1 MSEMQ
6 RAFSCLNSRNYGV
19 GLGLIIWVVFLER
32 KIIEHSWCSLL
43 IWNLGIYWTKSS
55 PQTYQVQKISSEYWQ
70 KSKALS
76 THCDIEPFK
85 NRNNNSIW
93 VWCLVWYFTF
103 TAFPNCHSYW
113 SLRRLLHDDIRE
125 QSWAREITET
135 FVEKENGNRIYS
147 IIHSSVDLQ
156 RAISGRN
163 SIEILSMISLS
174 LAAINA
180 EEQEDKCENL
190 TLIISPL
197 RCRQPGW
204 I

>member
-55 PQTYQVQKISSEYWQ
+55 PQTYQVQKISSEYCQ

-85 NRNNNSIW
+85 NRNNNTIW

-125 QSWAREITET
+125 QSWARKISAT
-135 FVEKENGNRIYS
+135 FVEKVSDKMGTESSLARLIS
-147 IIHSSVDLQ
+147 IHSSIDL
-156 RAISGRN
+156 
-163 SIEILSMISLS
+163 
-174 LAAINA
+174 
-180 EEQEDKCENL
+180 
-190 TLIISPL
+190 
-197 RCRQPGW
+197 
-204 I
+204 